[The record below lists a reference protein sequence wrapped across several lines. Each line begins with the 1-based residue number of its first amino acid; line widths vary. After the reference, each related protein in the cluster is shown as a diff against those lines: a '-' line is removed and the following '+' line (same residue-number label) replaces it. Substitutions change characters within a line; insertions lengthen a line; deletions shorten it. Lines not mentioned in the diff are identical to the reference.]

1 MRQEVVVIV
10 APFKNCLAVH
20 FCSPKKL
27 QGEDCNLWF
36 PLTKT
41 TDVNQLDFSE
51 IELIMQINHV
61 AHNVTSIKKKL
72 NSGLSADYQII
83 FNEFDHSN
91 LSPDSI
97 W

>member
-27 QGEDCNLWF
+27 QGEDYNLWF

-51 IELIMQINHV
+51 IELI
-61 AHNVTSIKKKL
+61 
-72 NSGLSADYQII
+72 
-83 FNEFDHSN
+83 
-91 LSPDSI
+91 
-97 W
+97 